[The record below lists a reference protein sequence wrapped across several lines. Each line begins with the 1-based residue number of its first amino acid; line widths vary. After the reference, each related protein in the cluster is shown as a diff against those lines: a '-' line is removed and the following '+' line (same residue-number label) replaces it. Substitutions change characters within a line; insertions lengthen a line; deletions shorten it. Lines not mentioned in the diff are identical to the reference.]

1 MNGLSRPRPQ
11 GVELRRA
18 PSISPREHDP
28 NFPAPRLRAADGIWP
43 TATDQV
49 PGCAA

>member
-1 MNGLSRPRPQ
+1 MNGLSHRRPRD
-11 GVELRRA
+11 VDLHSA
-18 PSISPREHDP
+18 PSISPPEHDP